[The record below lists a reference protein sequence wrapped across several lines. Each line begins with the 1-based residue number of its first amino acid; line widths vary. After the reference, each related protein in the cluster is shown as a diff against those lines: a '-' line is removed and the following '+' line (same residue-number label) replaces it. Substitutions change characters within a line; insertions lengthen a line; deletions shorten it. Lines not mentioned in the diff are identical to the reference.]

1 MRDFLLAL
9 AGWCATKGKRAW
21 KPRDATVNSTIGVGI
36 VRCRSE
42 RCRDQLAR
50 PLDRETGAPTGE
62 RQAKSRDD

>member
-1 MRDFLLAL
+1 LVRD
-9 AGWCATKGKRAW
+9 KRETRW

-50 PLDRETGAPTGE
+50 LLDRETGAPTGE
-62 RQAKSRDD
+62 RQAKIRDD